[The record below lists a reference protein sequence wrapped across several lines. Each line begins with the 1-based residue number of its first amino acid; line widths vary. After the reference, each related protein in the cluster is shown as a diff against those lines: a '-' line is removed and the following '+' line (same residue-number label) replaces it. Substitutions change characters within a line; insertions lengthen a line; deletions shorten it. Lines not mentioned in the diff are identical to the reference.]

1 MTYSRL
7 AVALVLSVT
16 ALTACGNE
24 GDTRAVDPAASG
36 EPSSTGAPTPVPDGP
51 VRTKG

>member
-24 GDTRAVDPAASG
+24 GDTRAVDPAASDYG
-36 EPSSTGAPTPVPDGP
+36 RSVISWVGVRRRPV
-51 VRTKG
+51 